1 MIDYKHL
8 AGEKITELKPYLPG
22 KPMKEVQRE
31 SGITNVIKL
40 ASNENPYGC
49 SPKAI
54 EALKEF
60 LPEITRYPLGD
71 SFYLRQAISEK
82 YKVPM
87 ESILCGAGS
96 DEIIQLLYIAFL
108 HDNAI
113 ALAPSPSFSEYELLA
128 RSLRSGCKW
137 VDTNDDFTTNLDAL
151 LKAVD
156 KNTRF
161 IMLAN
166 PNNPTGTAFSEKEL
180 VAFLDKLPAHI
191 MVAMDEAYI
200 EFADRDDLPD
210 TIKLMKKY
218 KNLMT
223 LRTFSKAYGLASV
236 RCGFMIAHPEC
247 IDVVQRVRP
256 PFNVSMPAQIMAE
269 AAIKDDEFVKKIVKL
284 NLEEKNYIYERLEKA
299 KIPYIPTQANF
310 MLVKT
315 GDGQKIFEKLLSK
328 GIIVRFLGGEKLK
341 DYIRISIGTREE
353 NKMLMDKLTED
364 AETVELISSF
374 LDDACGN

>member
-1 MIDYKHL
+1 MINYKQL
-8 AGEKITELKPYLPG
+8 AGEKITDLKPYLPG
-22 KPMKEVQRE
+22 KPMKEVERE
-31 SGITNVIKL
+31 SGITNVVKL

-54 EALKEF
+54 QALKDF

-82 YKVPM
+82 YNVGM
-87 ESILCGAGS
+87 DNILCGAGS

-108 HDNAI
+108 HGDAM
-113 ALAPSPSFSEYELLA
+113 ALAPMPSFSEYELLA
-128 RSLRSGCKW
+128 RSLRCGCKW
-137 VDTNDDFTTNLDAL
+137 VDTNKDFTTNLDAI

-180 VAFLDKLPAHI
+180 IAFLDKLSPNI

-256 PFNVSMPAQIMAE
+256 PFNVSMPGQVMAE

-284 NLEEKNYIYERLEKA
+284 NLEEKNYIYGRLEKA
-299 KIPYIPTQANF
+299 KITYIPTQANF

-315 GDGQKIFEKLLSK
+315 GNGKQLFEKLLSA
-328 GIIVRFLGGEKLK
+328 GIIVRFLGGEALK
-341 DYIRISIGTREE
+341 DYIRISIGTRDE
-353 NKMLMDKLTED
+353 NKRLLDKLTED
-364 AETVELISSF
+364 AETAGLISSF
-374 LDDACGN
+374 LDEAIS